1 MPTFSRLSKSANFS
15 KIYKFYDGINSLL
28 TLGFDKSWRE
38 RASQKL
44 TGSTVLDLGSGTG
57 AAEKQLVDFEVTA
70 IDPDERMLSLN
81 NFSKKIIGS
90 AESLPFDDKTFDSI
104 YCAFVWRNV
113 SDVDVAF
120 KEIFRVLKDDGN
132 FVLLDMTRPL
142 NLFAKIL
149 HKLGTFITL
158 HLIGFITLNFK
169 QYRFLYTSLD
179 KLEAPELF
187 LKESGFNN
195 YTVERMG
202 IFGFVYLAVLQKS

>member
-28 TLGFDKSWRE
+28 TLGFDKTWRE

-81 NFSKKIIGS
+81 NFSNKIIGS

-142 NLFAKIL
+142 NIFAKIL

-187 LKESGFNN
+187 LKESGFTN

>member
-1 MPTFSRLSKSANFS
+1 MHTFSRLSKSANFS

-81 NFSKKIIGS
+81 NFSNKIIGS

-142 NLFAKIL
+142 NTFAKTL

-158 HLIGFITLNFK
+158 HLIGFMTLNFK